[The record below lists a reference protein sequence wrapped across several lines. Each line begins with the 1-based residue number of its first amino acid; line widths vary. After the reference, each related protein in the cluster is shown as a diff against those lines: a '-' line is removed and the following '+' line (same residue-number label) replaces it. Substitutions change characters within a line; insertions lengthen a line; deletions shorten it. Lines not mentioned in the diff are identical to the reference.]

1 MQGRSNTYWSGNSL
15 AYWIFWVREKLLQPA
30 LEQMAFMPA
39 SLEKLK
45 PEVVTKYTGGPTS
58 RYRFRKRK

>member
-1 MQGRSNTYWSGNSL
+1 
-15 AYWIFWVREKLLQPA
+15 
-30 LEQMAFMPA
+30 MPA